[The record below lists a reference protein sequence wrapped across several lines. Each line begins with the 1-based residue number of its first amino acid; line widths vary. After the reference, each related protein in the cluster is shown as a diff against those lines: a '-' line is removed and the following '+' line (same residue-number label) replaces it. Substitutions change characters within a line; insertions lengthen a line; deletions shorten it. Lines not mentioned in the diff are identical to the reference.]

1 VAARRALALLVLVL
15 GLAGCGGGG
24 PQTLMDRLESALDAS
39 VDDVLDDEGYGAAR
53 NVQCGEFDSS
63 LGTCTVDFPVGQ
75 DVFRDR
81 YSVTL
86 VGKRCWRA
94 RQIELERLTG
104 RDSDALALPRH
115 LEGCF
120 DE

>member
-1 VAARRALALLVLVL
+1 MTARRALALLVLVL
-15 GLAGCGGGG
+15 ALAGCGGGG
-24 PQTLMDRLESALDAS
+24 PQTLMDVLE
-39 VDDVLDDEGYGAAR
+39 DEGYGAAR

>member
-1 VAARRALALLVLVL
+1 MTARRALALLVLVL

-53 NVQCGEFDSS
+53 NVQCGDFEGNT
-63 LGTCTVDFPVGQ
+63 GTCTVDFAVGP
-75 DVFRDR
+75 DVFRDS
-81 YSVTL
+81 YQIVLLSND
-86 VGKRCWRA
+86 CWRA
-94 RQIELERLTG
+94 EQTELERLTG

-115 LEGCF
+115 LKGCF

>member
-1 VAARRALALLVLVL
+1 MAARRALALLVLVL

-53 NVQCGEFDSS
+53 NVQCGEFDGSV
-63 LGTCTVDFPVGQ
+63 GTCTVDFPVGP
-75 DVFRDR
+75 DVFRDS
-81 YSVTL
+81 YQIVLLSND
-86 VGKRCWRA
+86 CWRA
-94 RQIELERLTG
+94 EQTELERLTG
-104 RDSDALALPRH
+104 RDSEALAAPRH